1 MNSFQPTYIGKPHYY
16 FETIDSTNDYALEWI
31 SKSSPSEGTAISAG
45 FQSRGRGQIGRTWEG
60 SKDVNI
66 YTSIILK
73 PTFLKV
79 RDLFLLNQSIS
90 LGVSA
95 AIEELVNFPVSI
107 KWPNDVLIKDKKV
120 CGILIQNLL
129 EGMFIQYS
137 IVGIGINV
145 NQTSFPPSLPH
156 ATSLFLEKDLYF
168 DLHHCRKVIFG
179 CVEYY
184 YNFLKEK
191 NYSDIQKNYKDN
203 LYGLGKNCSFEN
215 MGKTIQ
221 GIIEGVDETGKLK
234 VNSQGKLKHFSH
246 HEIKMLLDR

>member
-16 FETIDSTNDYALEWI
+16 FETIDSTNDYALELI

-45 FQSRGRGQIGRTWEG
+45 FQSKGRGQIGRTWEG
-60 SKDVNI
+60 NKNDNI

-73 PTFLKV
+73 PTFLRA
-79 RDLFLLNQSIS
+79 RDLFLLNQTIS

-95 AIEELVNFPVSI
+95 AIEEMVTYPVSI
-107 KWPNDVLIKDKKV
+107 KWPNDILIKDRKV

-145 NQTSFPPSLPH
+145 NQTSFSPSLPN
-156 ATSLFLEKDLYF
+156 ATSLFIEKDQYF
-168 DLHHCRKVIFG
+168 DLDESRKVIFG
-179 CVEYY
+179 CIEYY
-184 YNFLKEK
+184 YQFLKAK
-191 NYSDIQKNYKDN
+191 NYNVIQKNYMDN

-215 MGKTIQ
+215 LGTPIE
-221 GIIEGVDETGKLK
+221 GVIEGVDETGKLK
-234 VNSQGKLKHFSH
+234 VKSNGKLKHFSH
-246 HEIKMLLDR
+246 HEIKMIPFR